1 MKKSIIYILFAL
13 FSFSAAVSLTACKDD
28 GVEISD
34 AYKSKTP
41 KNVKLLEYGNKSLTI
56 CWDFVRGAT
65 SYTVQLV
72 DGDMN
77 PVSEA
82 LCMTTADID
91 YHEFTDLPTD
101 RIYYGRVRA
110 NYPYSATS
118 DWVYVTEH
126 DKPAML
132 MASVGILD
140 LDPQLKLHAAS
151 GSTLTFEW
159 SYTDDKAT
167 DAARSYNVE
176 LFRDEAC
183 TDLYVSWLADG
194 KLSSG
199 KGIFT
204 ALAGYPVLRYTFSG
218 LDPETTYYARI
229 TNLSFANIQT
239 PVVAGTTTQAGPK
252 AAANTPAKAGDIVLA
267 QDFSAFIH
275 GGDIV
280 NSAAGYNAVSGTDF
294 RKTWEKAEGVNPQA
308 DGDRPLCNWAT
319 EFHIHTGG
327 TSAEYVEALGMKGWG
342 SSGNTST
349 RPGYIKCGGGSGG
362 IGILYTP
369 QLTALPANTTV
380 KVSFSASAYAEGE
393 NVYGSD
399 IVVEAVEG
407 AEFGSNNVVSK
418 KGTAFVSKTVDISS
432 AVGRFETY
440 TVTLEGLTPA
450 SRIAFS
456 SNPAQAG
463 ANKTRFLLDDIVVT
477 CEGETHLEQ
486 LAAPANVKFD
496 AEAVQPD
503 KLTLKWDAVSGA
515 ASYTVACWADG
526 TDESKAALVEKIDG
540 TACTLDKLTPET
552 KYNAKVKAVA
562 GRTATDSDW
571 SAKASATTAEA
582 SQGKLD
588 APANLKAEPGFSTVA
603 LTWDAV
609 SGATG
614 YSVTVDNGTP
624 QTVTDNAFTATG
636 LTAGTSHDF
645 SVVAL
650 AALAAD
656 NSDAATLQ
664 SKTLYVRIAA
674 VTTSSI
680 ILEWEQAGDV
690 SQYTVAIEEE
700 GDPSRSARFT
710 YDWSKASGYGSIP
723 LRFAFNYVGTE
734 WASAALSPSASY
746 RLRVKAGAADSDSA
760 WSNDITGTVARRTAP
775 AGEVF
780 YEDFDRFMGGDA
792 VMTAVGVK
800 SAKKVTSEAGL
811 STMLTEFTYT
821 DWSAGGGAM
830 NAGSGTYGTGTVA
843 RRTAPAG
850 EVFYEDFDRFMGGD
864 AVMTA
869 VGVKSAKKVTSEAG
883 LSTML
888 TEFTYTDWSA
898 GGGAMNAGSGTYGDP
913 YRLMFFKDD
922 GWETGALVTGNGV
935 HNAFC
940 GSFRLGGDNA
950 NQSYIQTPAMSGLT
964 AAANVTVTF
973 KTAVN
978 VWTAASTT
986 APAVVFK
993 AGWCRDQ
1000 FESMELYVVHDDGTK
1015 VKVGDAGNELAWK
1028 SHSVVIEGLLPT
1040 DKLMFTSVGA
1050 KKSRYYLDEISVVK
1064 N

>member
-204 ALAGYPVLRYTFSG
+204 ALAGYPVVRYTFSG

-229 TNLSFANIQT
+229 TNLSFADIQT
-239 PVVAGTTTQAGPK
+239 PVVAGTTAQAGPK

-399 IVVEAVEG
+399 IIVEAVEG

-830 NAGSGTYGTGTVA
+830 NAGSGTYG
-843 RRTAPAG
+843 
-850 EVFYEDFDRFMGGD
+850 
-864 AVMTA
+864 
-869 VGVKSAKKVTSEAG
+869 
-883 LSTML
+883 
-888 TEFTYTDWSA
+888 
-898 GGGAMNAGSGTYGDP
+898 DP

>member
-204 ALAGYPVLRYTFSG
+204 ALAGYPVVRYTFSG
-218 LDPETTYYARI
+218 LEPETTYYARI

-239 PVVAGTTTQAGPK
+239 PVVAGTTIQAGPK
-252 AAANTPAKAGDIVLA
+252 AAANNPAKAGDIVLA

-690 SQYTVAIEEE
+690 SQYTVAIEEK

-760 WSNDITGTVARRTAP
+760 WSNDI
-775 AGEVF
+775 
-780 YEDFDRFMGGDA
+780 
-792 VMTAVGVK
+792 
-800 SAKKVTSEAGL
+800 
-811 STMLTEFTYT
+811 
-821 DWSAGGGAM
+821 
-830 NAGSGTYGTGTVA
+830 TGTVA

-1000 FESMELYVVHDDGTK
+1000 FESMELYVVHGDGTK
-1015 VKVGDAGNELAWK
+1015 VKVGDTIAVGDAGSELAWK
-1028 SHSVVIEGLLPT
+1028 SHSVAIEGLLPT

-1050 KKSRYYLDEISVVK
+1050 KKSRYYIDEISVVK

>member
-13 FSFSAAVSLTACKDD
+13 FSFSAAVSLTARKDD

-204 ALAGYPVLRYTFSG
+204 ALAGYPVVRYTFSG

-229 TNLSFANIQT
+229 TNLSFADIQT

-369 QLTALPANTTV
+369 QLTTLPANTTV

-830 NAGSGTYGTGTVA
+830 NAGSGTYG
-843 RRTAPAG
+843 
-850 EVFYEDFDRFMGGD
+850 
-864 AVMTA
+864 
-869 VGVKSAKKVTSEAG
+869 
-883 LSTML
+883 
-888 TEFTYTDWSA
+888 
-898 GGGAMNAGSGTYGDP
+898 DP

-1000 FESMELYVVHDDGTK
+1000 FESMELYVVHGDGTK
-1015 VKVGDAGNELAWK
+1015 VKVGDTIAVGDAGNELAWK

-1040 DKLMFTSVGA
+1040 DKLMFTSVGV

>member
-204 ALAGYPVLRYTFSG
+204 ALAGYPVVRYTFSG

-239 PVVAGTTTQAGPK
+239 PVVAGTTAQAGPK

-830 NAGSGTYGTGTVA
+830 NAGSGTYG
-843 RRTAPAG
+843 
-850 EVFYEDFDRFMGGD
+850 
-864 AVMTA
+864 
-869 VGVKSAKKVTSEAG
+869 
-883 LSTML
+883 
-888 TEFTYTDWSA
+888 
-898 GGGAMNAGSGTYGDP
+898 DP

-1015 VKVGDAGNELAWK
+1015 VKVCDTIAVGDAGSELAWK
-1028 SHSVVIEGLLPT
+1028 SHSVAIEGLLPT

-1050 KKSRYYLDEISVVK
+1050 KKSRYYIDEISVVK

>member
-204 ALAGYPVLRYTFSG
+204 ALAGYPVVRYTFSG

-252 AAANTPAKAGDIVLA
+252 AAANNPAKAGDIVLA

-588 APANLKAEPGFSTVA
+588 APANLKAEPGFSTVV

-680 ILEWEQAGDV
+680 ILEWEPAGDV

-760 WSNDITGTVARRTAP
+760 WSNDI
-775 AGEVF
+775 
-780 YEDFDRFMGGDA
+780 
-792 VMTAVGVK
+792 
-800 SAKKVTSEAGL
+800 
-811 STMLTEFTYT
+811 
-821 DWSAGGGAM
+821 
-830 NAGSGTYGTGTVA
+830 TGTVA

-1000 FESMELYVVHDDGTK
+1000 FESMELYVVHGDGTK
-1015 VKVGDAGNELAWK
+1015 VKVGDAGSELAWK
-1028 SHSVVIEGLLPT
+1028 SHSVAIEGLLPT

-1050 KKSRYYLDEISVVK
+1050 KKSRYYIDEISVVK

>member
-204 ALAGYPVLRYTFSG
+204 ALAGYPVVRYTFSG

-239 PVVAGTTTQAGPK
+239 PVVAGTTAQAGPK

-830 NAGSGTYGTGTVA
+830 T
-843 RRTAPAG
+843 
-850 EVFYEDFDRFMGGD
+850 
-864 AVMTA
+864 
-869 VGVKSAKKVTSEAG
+869 
-883 LSTML
+883 
-888 TEFTYTDWSA
+888 
-898 GGGAMNAGSGTYGDP
+898 AGSGTYGDP

-1000 FESMELYVVHDDGTK
+1000 FESMELYVVHGDGTK
-1015 VKVGDAGNELAWK
+1015 VKVCDTIAVGDAGSELAWK
-1028 SHSVVIEGLLPT
+1028 SHSVAIEGLLPT

-1050 KKSRYYLDEISVVK
+1050 KKSRYYIDEISVVK

>member
-204 ALAGYPVLRYTFSG
+204 ALAGYPVVRYTFSG

-229 TNLSFANIQT
+229 TNLSFADIQT
-239 PVVAGTTTQAGPK
+239 PVVAGTTAQAGPK

-399 IVVEAVEG
+399 IIVEAVEG

-636 LTAGTSHDF
+636 LTAGSSHDF

-830 NAGSGTYGTGTVA
+830 NAGSGTYG
-843 RRTAPAG
+843 
-850 EVFYEDFDRFMGGD
+850 
-864 AVMTA
+864 
-869 VGVKSAKKVTSEAG
+869 
-883 LSTML
+883 
-888 TEFTYTDWSA
+888 
-898 GGGAMNAGSGTYGDP
+898 DP

-950 NQSYIQTPAMSGLT
+950 NQSYVQTPAMSGLT

-1015 VKVGDAGNELAWK
+1015 VKVGDTIAVGDAGNELAWK

>member
-41 KNVKLLEYGNKSLTI
+41 KNVKLLEYGATSLTI
-56 CWDFVRGAT
+56 CWDFIRGAT

-72 DGDMN
+72 DGEMN

-204 ALAGYPVLRYTFSG
+204 ALAGYPVVRYTFSG

-229 TNLSFANIQT
+229 TNLSFADIQT
-239 PVVAGTTTQAGPK
+239 PVVAGTTAQAGPK

-399 IVVEAVEG
+399 IIVEAVEG

-830 NAGSGTYGTGTVA
+830 NAGSGTYG
-843 RRTAPAG
+843 
-850 EVFYEDFDRFMGGD
+850 
-864 AVMTA
+864 
-869 VGVKSAKKVTSEAG
+869 
-883 LSTML
+883 
-888 TEFTYTDWSA
+888 
-898 GGGAMNAGSGTYGDP
+898 DP

-1000 FESMELYVVHDDGTK
+1000 FESMELYVVHGDGTK
-1015 VKVGDAGNELAWK
+1015 VKVCDTIAVGDAGSELAWK
-1028 SHSVVIEGLLPT
+1028 SHSVAIEGLLPT

-1050 KKSRYYLDEISVVK
+1050 KKSRYYIDEISVVK

>member
-1 MKKSIIYILFAL
+1 MISAELYDSNFLDL
-13 FSFSAAVSLTACKDD
+13 FS
-28 GVEISD
+28 
-34 AYKSKTP
+34 
-41 KNVKLLEYGNKSLTI
+41 
-56 CWDFVRGAT
+56 
-65 SYTVQLV
+65 
-72 DGDMN
+72 
-77 PVSEA
+77 
-82 LCMTTADID
+82 
-91 YHEFTDLPTD
+91 
-101 RIYYGRVRA
+101 
-110 NYPYSATS
+110 
-118 DWVYVTEH
+118 
-126 DKPAML
+126 
-132 MASVGILD
+132 
-140 LDPQLKLHAAS
+140 
-151 GSTLTFEW
+151 
-159 SYTDDKAT
+159 
-167 DAARSYNVE
+167 
-176 LFRDEAC
+176 
-183 TDLYVSWLADG
+183 
-194 KLSSG
+194 
-199 KGIFT
+199 
-204 ALAGYPVLRYTFSG
+204 
-218 LDPETTYYARI
+218 
-229 TNLSFANIQT
+229 
-239 PVVAGTTTQAGPK
+239 
-252 AAANTPAKAGDIVLA
+252 
-267 QDFSAFIH
+267 
-275 GGDIV
+275 
-280 NSAAGYNAVSGTDF
+280 
-294 RKTWEKAEGVNPQA
+294 
-308 DGDRPLCNWAT
+308 
-319 EFHIHTGG
+319 
-327 TSAEYVEALGMKGWG
+327 
-342 SSGNTST
+342 
-349 RPGYIKCGGGSGG
+349 GSGG

-399 IVVEAVEG
+399 IIVEAVEG

-830 NAGSGTYGTGTVA
+830 NAGSGTYG
-843 RRTAPAG
+843 
-850 EVFYEDFDRFMGGD
+850 
-864 AVMTA
+864 
-869 VGVKSAKKVTSEAG
+869 
-883 LSTML
+883 
-888 TEFTYTDWSA
+888 
-898 GGGAMNAGSGTYGDP
+898 DP

-1000 FESMELYVVHDDGTK
+1000 FESMELYVVHGDGTK
-1015 VKVGDAGNELAWK
+1015 VKVCDTIAVGDAGSELAWK
-1028 SHSVVIEGLLPT
+1028 SHSVAIEGLLPT

-1050 KKSRYYLDEISVVK
+1050 KKSRYYIDEISVVK

>member
-204 ALAGYPVLRYTFSG
+204 ALAGYPVVRYTFSG

-229 TNLSFANIQT
+229 TNLSFADIQT
-239 PVVAGTTTQAGPK
+239 PVVAGTTAQAGPK

-327 TSAEYVEALGMKGWG
+327 TSAEYVEALGMKGYG

-399 IVVEAVEG
+399 IIVEAVEG

-780 YEDFDRFMGGDA
+780 YEDFDRFMGGH
-792 VMTAVGVK
+792 
-800 SAKKVTSEAGL
+800 
-811 STMLTEFTYT
+811 
-821 DWSAGGGAM
+821 
-830 NAGSGTYGTGTVA
+830 
-843 RRTAPAG
+843 
-850 EVFYEDFDRFMGGD
+850 

-950 NQSYIQTPAMSGLT
+950 NQSYVQTPAMSGLT

-1015 VKVGDAGNELAWK
+1015 VKVGDTIAVGDAGNELAWK

>member
-13 FSFSAAVSLTACKDD
+13 FSFTAAVSLTACKDD

-56 CWDFVRGAT
+56 CWDFIRGAT

-72 DGDMN
+72 DGEMN

-101 RIYYGRVRA
+101 QIYYGRVRA

-118 DWVYVTEH
+118 EWVYVTEH

-159 SYTDDKAT
+159 AYTDDKAT

-204 ALAGYPVLRYTFSG
+204 ALAGYPVVRYTFSG

-229 TNLSFANIQT
+229 TNLNFGNIQT
-239 PVVAGTTTQAGPK
+239 PVVAGTTTEAGPK
-252 AAANTPAKAGDIVLA
+252 AAANNPAKAGDIVLA

-294 RKTWEKAEGVNPQA
+294 RKTWEKATGENPQA

-342 SSGNTST
+342 SSGNVST
-349 RPGYIKCGGGSGG
+349 RPGYVKCGGGGGG

-369 QLTALPANTTV
+369 QLAALPANTTV

-399 IVVEAVEG
+399 ILVEAVEG

-418 KGTAFVSKTVDISS
+418 KGTVFVSKTVDITS

-477 CEGETHLEQ
+477 YEGETHLEQ

-496 AEAVQPD
+496 TEAIQPD

-515 ASYTVACWADG
+515 ASYTVAYWADG
-526 TDESKAALVEKIDG
+526 TDESKAALVEEIDG

-588 APANLKAEPGFSTVA
+588 APANLKAAPGFSTVA
-603 LTWDAV
+603 LAWDAV

-636 LTAGTSHDF
+636 LTAGTSYNF

-656 NSDAATLQ
+656 NSDAATV
-664 SKTLYVRIAA
+664 SESTAA
-674 VTTSSI
+674 ISLFTSSTSS
-680 ILEWEQAGDV
+680 LTFTWDDV
-690 SQYTVAIEEE
+690 DASRQYTVELA
-700 GDPSRSARFT
+700 DAAASPSKTVQFTWKFTNKGSYTKPYAYPVRFT
-710 YDWSKASGYGSIP
+710 FTGFLDAAKTLGSADNLLKP
-723 LRFAFNYVGTE
+723 GTT
-734 WASAALSPSASY
+734 Y
-746 RLRVKAGAADSDSA
+746 YFRVKCGAAGSENA
-760 WSNDITGTVARRTAP
+760 WSAYLPASTASRTAP
-775 AGEVF
+775 AGEIY
-780 YEDFDRFMGGDA
+780 YEGFDNFPIGGDMINQA
-792 VMTAVGVK
+792 VCMFPVTAGDRTNK
-800 SAKKVTSEAGL
+800 SSMYEIVMGCKDPGT
-811 STMLTEFTYT
+811 
-821 DWSAGGGAM
+821 AGGNMTTFSASIRSELGYTVDNAVSGRDFCMYPGYMKLGNANANSGGIVIPAM
-830 NAGSGTYGTGTVA
+830 NGGVAAAGS
-843 RRTAPAG
+843 
-850 EVFYEDFDRFMGGD
+850 D
-864 AVMTA
+864 
-869 VGVKSAKKVTSEAG
+869 VT
-883 LSTML
+883 L
-888 TEFTYTDWSA
+888 
-898 GGGAMNAGSGTYGDP
+898 
-913 YRLMFFKDD
+913 
-922 GWETGALVTGNGV
+922 
-935 HNAFC
+935 
-940 GSFRLGGDNA
+940 SFRA
-950 NQSYIQTPAMSGLT
+950 CPWCEYIT
-964 AAANVTVTF
+964 
-973 KTAVN
+973 
-978 VWTAASTT
+978 
-986 APAVVFK
+986 
-993 AGWCRDQ
+993 AGWTLDNP
-1000 FESMELYVVHDDGTK
+1000 K
-1015 VKVGDAGNELAWK
+1015 VKVVVSGADGERTITDALVISDRPAGGVIGEDGNAWK
-1028 SHSVVIEGLLPT
+1028 SALVVIPALKPDETIRILGI
-1040 DKLMFTSVGA
+1040 GA
-1050 KKSRYYLDEISVVK
+1050 SSMGGRFLIDEISVVK

>member
-204 ALAGYPVLRYTFSG
+204 ALAGYPVVRYTFSG

-229 TNLSFANIQT
+229 TNLSFADIQT
-239 PVVAGTTTQAGPK
+239 PVVAGTTAQAGPK

-399 IVVEAVEG
+399 IIVEAVEG

-830 NAGSGTYGTGTVA
+830 NAGSGTYG
-843 RRTAPAG
+843 
-850 EVFYEDFDRFMGGD
+850 
-864 AVMTA
+864 
-869 VGVKSAKKVTSEAG
+869 
-883 LSTML
+883 
-888 TEFTYTDWSA
+888 
-898 GGGAMNAGSGTYGDP
+898 DP

-1015 VKVGDAGNELAWK
+1015 VKVGDTIAVGDAGNELAWK

>member
-204 ALAGYPVLRYTFSG
+204 ALAGYPVVRYTFSG

-229 TNLSFANIQT
+229 TNLSFADIQT
-239 PVVAGTTTQAGPK
+239 PVVAGTTAQAGPK

-267 QDFSAFIH
+267 QDFSTFIH

-830 NAGSGTYGTGTVA
+830 NAGSGTYG
-843 RRTAPAG
+843 
-850 EVFYEDFDRFMGGD
+850 
-864 AVMTA
+864 
-869 VGVKSAKKVTSEAG
+869 
-883 LSTML
+883 
-888 TEFTYTDWSA
+888 
-898 GGGAMNAGSGTYGDP
+898 DP

-1000 FESMELYVVHDDGTK
+1000 FESMELYVVHGDGTK
-1015 VKVGDAGNELAWK
+1015 VKVCDTIAVGDAGSELAWK
-1028 SHSVVIEGLLPT
+1028 SHSVAIEGLLPT

-1050 KKSRYYLDEISVVK
+1050 KKSRYYIDEISVVK

>member
-204 ALAGYPVLRYTFSG
+204 ALAGYPVVRYTFSG

-229 TNLSFANIQT
+229 TNLSFADIQT
-239 PVVAGTTTQAGPK
+239 PVVAGTTAQAGPK

-399 IVVEAVEG
+399 IIVEAVEG

-760 WSNDITGTVARRTAP
+760 WSNDIT
-775 AGEVF
+775 
-780 YEDFDRFMGGDA
+780 D
-792 VMTAVGVK
+792 
-800 SAKKVTSEAGL
+800 
-811 STMLTEFTYT
+811 
-821 DWSAGGGAM
+821 
-830 NAGSGTYGTGTVA
+830 TVA

-950 NQSYIQTPAMSGLT
+950 NQSYVQTPAMSGLT

-1015 VKVGDAGNELAWK
+1015 VKVGDTIAVGDAGNELAWK

>member
-204 ALAGYPVLRYTFSG
+204 ALAGYPVVRYTFSG

-229 TNLSFANIQT
+229 TNLSFADIQT
-239 PVVAGTTTQAGPK
+239 PVVAGTTAQAGPK

-399 IVVEAVEG
+399 IIVEAVEG

-830 NAGSGTYGTGTVA
+830 NAGSGTYG
-843 RRTAPAG
+843 
-850 EVFYEDFDRFMGGD
+850 
-864 AVMTA
+864 
-869 VGVKSAKKVTSEAG
+869 
-883 LSTML
+883 
-888 TEFTYTDWSA
+888 
-898 GGGAMNAGSGTYGDP
+898 DP

-950 NQSYIQTPAMSGLT
+950 NQSYVQTPAMSGLT

-1015 VKVGDAGNELAWK
+1015 VKVGDTIAVGDAGNELAWK

>member
-118 DWVYVTEH
+118 DYVYVTEH

-204 ALAGYPVLRYTFSG
+204 ALAGYPVVRYTFSG

-229 TNLSFANIQT
+229 TNLSFADIQT
-239 PVVAGTTTQAGPK
+239 PVVAGTTAQAGPK

-399 IVVEAVEG
+399 IIVEAVEG

-624 QTVTDNAFTATG
+624 QTVTDNPLQWRLAVSGDVDNAFTATG

-830 NAGSGTYGTGTVA
+830 NAGSGTYG
-843 RRTAPAG
+843 
-850 EVFYEDFDRFMGGD
+850 
-864 AVMTA
+864 
-869 VGVKSAKKVTSEAG
+869 
-883 LSTML
+883 
-888 TEFTYTDWSA
+888 
-898 GGGAMNAGSGTYGDP
+898 DP

-950 NQSYIQTPAMSGLT
+950 NQSYVQTPAMSGLT

-1000 FESMELYVVHDDGTK
+1000 FESMELYVVHGDGTK
-1015 VKVGDAGNELAWK
+1015 VKVCDTIAVGDAGSELAWK
-1028 SHSVVIEGLLPT
+1028 SHSVAIEGLLPT

-1050 KKSRYYLDEISVVK
+1050 KKSRYYIDEISVVK

>member
-56 CWDFVRGAT
+56 YWDFVRGAT

-204 ALAGYPVLRYTFSG
+204 ALAGYPVVRYTFSG

-229 TNLSFANIQT
+229 TNLSFADIQT
-239 PVVAGTTTQAGPK
+239 PVVAGTTAQAGPK

-399 IVVEAVEG
+399 IIVEAVEG

-830 NAGSGTYGTGTVA
+830 NAGSGTYG
-843 RRTAPAG
+843 
-850 EVFYEDFDRFMGGD
+850 
-864 AVMTA
+864 
-869 VGVKSAKKVTSEAG
+869 
-883 LSTML
+883 
-888 TEFTYTDWSA
+888 
-898 GGGAMNAGSGTYGDP
+898 DP

-950 NQSYIQTPAMSGLT
+950 NQSYVQTPAMSGLT

-1000 FESMELYVVHDDGTK
+1000 FESMELYVVHGDGTK
-1015 VKVGDAGNELAWK
+1015 VKVCDTIAVGDAGSELAWK
-1028 SHSVVIEGLLPT
+1028 SHSVAIEGLLPT

-1050 KKSRYYLDEISVVK
+1050 KKSRYYIDEISVVK

>member
-204 ALAGYPVLRYTFSG
+204 ALAGYPVVRYTFSG

-229 TNLSFANIQT
+229 TNLSFADIQT
-239 PVVAGTTTQAGPK
+239 PVVAGTTAQAGPK

-830 NAGSGTYGTGTVA
+830 NAGSGTYG
-843 RRTAPAG
+843 
-850 EVFYEDFDRFMGGD
+850 
-864 AVMTA
+864 
-869 VGVKSAKKVTSEAG
+869 
-883 LSTML
+883 
-888 TEFTYTDWSA
+888 
-898 GGGAMNAGSGTYGDP
+898 DP

-950 NQSYIQTPAMSGLT
+950 NQSYVQTPAMSGLT

-1015 VKVGDAGNELAWK
+1015 VKVGDTIAVGDAGNELAWK

>member
-204 ALAGYPVLRYTFSG
+204 ALAGYPVVRYTFSG

-229 TNLSFANIQT
+229 TNLSFADIQT
-239 PVVAGTTTQAGPK
+239 PVVAGTTAQAGPK

-399 IVVEAVEG
+399 IIVEAVEG

-830 NAGSGTYGTGTVA
+830 NAGSGTYG
-843 RRTAPAG
+843 
-850 EVFYEDFDRFMGGD
+850 
-864 AVMTA
+864 
-869 VGVKSAKKVTSEAG
+869 
-883 LSTML
+883 
-888 TEFTYTDWSA
+888 
-898 GGGAMNAGSGTYGDP
+898 DP

-950 NQSYIQTPAMSGLT
+950 NQSYVQTPAMSGLT
-964 AAANVTVTF
+964 ASANVTVTF

-1000 FESMELYVVHDDGTK
+1000 FESMELYVVHGDGTK
-1015 VKVGDAGNELAWK
+1015 VKVCDTIAVGDAGSELAWK
-1028 SHSVVIEGLLPT
+1028 SHSVAIEGLLPT

-1050 KKSRYYLDEISVVK
+1050 KKSRYYIDEISVVK

>member
-204 ALAGYPVLRYTFSG
+204 ALAGYPVVRYTFSG

-229 TNLSFANIQT
+229 TNLSFADIQT
-239 PVVAGTTTQAGPK
+239 PVVAGTTAQAGPK

-399 IVVEAVEG
+399 IIVEAVEG

-830 NAGSGTYGTGTVA
+830 NAGSGTYG
-843 RRTAPAG
+843 
-850 EVFYEDFDRFMGGD
+850 
-864 AVMTA
+864 
-869 VGVKSAKKVTSEAG
+869 
-883 LSTML
+883 
-888 TEFTYTDWSA
+888 
-898 GGGAMNAGSGTYGDP
+898 DP

-950 NQSYIQTPAMSGLT
+950 NQSYVQTPAMSGLT
-964 AAANVTVTF
+964 AAGECHGDLQDRRKRLDRGFDHRPGRCLQGGLVPRPVRVDG
-973 KTAVN
+973 AVCGPRRRN
-978 VWTAASTT
+978 ESQGLRHDRGRRCRERAGVEIAQRRDRGAA
-986 APAVVFK
+986 AYRQVDVHQRRRQEEPLLHR
-993 AGWCRDQ
+993 RDIGRQ
-1000 FESMELYVVHDDGTK
+1000 ELTPCI
-1015 VKVGDAGNELAWK
+1015 L
-1028 SHSVVIEGLLPT
+1028 
-1040 DKLMFTSVGA
+1040 
-1050 KKSRYYLDEISVVK
+1050 
-1064 N
+1064 

>member
-229 TNLSFANIQT
+229 TNLSFADIQT

-571 SAKASATTAEA
+571 SA
-582 SQGKLD
+582 
-588 APANLKAEPGFSTVA
+588 
-603 LTWDAV
+603 
-609 SGATG
+609 
-614 YSVTVDNGTP
+614 
-624 QTVTDNAFTATG
+624 
-636 LTAGTSHDF
+636 
-645 SVVAL
+645 
-650 AALAAD
+650 
-656 NSDAATLQ
+656 
-664 SKTLYVRIAA
+664 
-674 VTTSSI
+674 
-680 ILEWEQAGDV
+680 
-690 SQYTVAIEEE
+690 
-700 GDPSRSARFT
+700 
-710 YDWSKASGYGSIP
+710 
-723 LRFAFNYVGTE
+723 
-734 WASAALSPSASY
+734 
-746 RLRVKAGAADSDSA
+746 
-760 WSNDITGTVARRTAP
+760 
-775 AGEVF
+775 
-780 YEDFDRFMGGDA
+780 
-792 VMTAVGVK
+792 
-800 SAKKVTSEAGL
+800 
-811 STMLTEFTYT
+811 
-821 DWSAGGGAM
+821 
-830 NAGSGTYGTGTVA
+830 
-843 RRTAPAG
+843 
-850 EVFYEDFDRFMGGD
+850 
-864 AVMTA
+864 
-869 VGVKSAKKVTSEAG
+869 
-883 LSTML
+883 
-888 TEFTYTDWSA
+888 

-950 NQSYIQTPAMSGLT
+950 NQSYVQTPAMSGLT

-1000 FESMELYVVHDDGTK
+1000 FESMELYVVHGDGTK
-1015 VKVGDAGNELAWK
+1015 VKVCDTIAVGDAGSELAWK
-1028 SHSVVIEGLLPT
+1028 SHSVAIEGLLPT

-1050 KKSRYYLDEISVVK
+1050 KKSRYYIDEISVVK

>member
-204 ALAGYPVLRYTFSG
+204 ALAGYPVVRYTFSG

-229 TNLSFANIQT
+229 TNLSFADIQT
-239 PVVAGTTTQAGPK
+239 PVVAGTTAQAGPK

-399 IVVEAVEG
+399 IIVEAVEG

-830 NAGSGTYGTGTVA
+830 NAGSGTYG
-843 RRTAPAG
+843 
-850 EVFYEDFDRFMGGD
+850 
-864 AVMTA
+864 
-869 VGVKSAKKVTSEAG
+869 
-883 LSTML
+883 
-888 TEFTYTDWSA
+888 
-898 GGGAMNAGSGTYGDP
+898 DP

-950 NQSYIQTPAMSGLT
+950 NQSYVQTPAMSGLT

-973 KTAVN
+973 KTTVN

-1015 VKVGDAGNELAWK
+1015 VKVGDTIAVGDAGNELAWK

>member
-204 ALAGYPVLRYTFSG
+204 ALAGYPVVRYTFSG

-229 TNLSFANIQT
+229 TNLSFADIQT
-239 PVVAGTTTQAGPK
+239 PVVAGTTAQAGPK

-399 IVVEAVEG
+399 IIVEAVEG

-588 APANLKAEPGFSTVA
+588 APANLKAEPGFSTVV

-830 NAGSGTYGTGTVA
+830 NAGSGTYG
-843 RRTAPAG
+843 
-850 EVFYEDFDRFMGGD
+850 
-864 AVMTA
+864 
-869 VGVKSAKKVTSEAG
+869 
-883 LSTML
+883 
-888 TEFTYTDWSA
+888 
-898 GGGAMNAGSGTYGDP
+898 DP

-1000 FESMELYVVHDDGTK
+1000 FESMELYVVHGDGTK
-1015 VKVGDAGNELAWK
+1015 VKVGDTIAVGDAGSELAWK
-1028 SHSVVIEGLLPT
+1028 SHSVAIEGLLPT

-1050 KKSRYYLDEISVVK
+1050 KKSRYYIDEISVVK

>member
-204 ALAGYPVLRYTFSG
+204 ALAGYPVVRYTFSG

-229 TNLSFANIQT
+229 TNLSFADIQT
-239 PVVAGTTTQAGPK
+239 PVVAGTTAQAGPK
-252 AAANTPAKAGDIVLA
+252 AAANNPAKAGDIVLA

-399 IVVEAVEG
+399 IIVEAVEG

-830 NAGSGTYGTGTVA
+830 NAGSGTYG
-843 RRTAPAG
+843 
-850 EVFYEDFDRFMGGD
+850 
-864 AVMTA
+864 
-869 VGVKSAKKVTSEAG
+869 
-883 LSTML
+883 
-888 TEFTYTDWSA
+888 
-898 GGGAMNAGSGTYGDP
+898 DP

-950 NQSYIQTPAMSGLT
+950 NQSYVQTPAMSGLT

-1015 VKVGDAGNELAWK
+1015 VKVGDTIAVGDAGNELAWK

>member
-194 KLSSG
+194 KLTSG

-204 ALAGYPVLRYTFSG
+204 ALAGYPVVRYTFSG

-229 TNLSFANIQT
+229 TNLSFADIQT
-239 PVVAGTTTQAGPK
+239 PVVAGTTAQAGPK

-399 IVVEAVEG
+399 IIVEAVEG

-650 AALAAD
+650 AAD

-830 NAGSGTYGTGTVA
+830 NAGSGTYG
-843 RRTAPAG
+843 
-850 EVFYEDFDRFMGGD
+850 
-864 AVMTA
+864 
-869 VGVKSAKKVTSEAG
+869 
-883 LSTML
+883 
-888 TEFTYTDWSA
+888 
-898 GGGAMNAGSGTYGDP
+898 DP

-950 NQSYIQTPAMSGLT
+950 NQSYVQTPAMSGLT

-1000 FESMELYVVHDDGTK
+1000 FESMELYVVHGDGTK
-1015 VKVGDAGNELAWK
+1015 VKVCDTIAVGDAGSELAWK
-1028 SHSVVIEGLLPT
+1028 SHSVAIEGLLPT

-1050 KKSRYYLDEISVVK
+1050 KKSRYYIDEISVVK

>member
-1 MKKSIIYILFAL
+1 MKKSIIYILVAL

-204 ALAGYPVLRYTFSG
+204 ALAGYPVVRYTFSG

-229 TNLSFANIQT
+229 TNLSFADIQT
-239 PVVAGTTTQAGPK
+239 PVVAGTTAQAGPK

-399 IVVEAVEG
+399 IIVEAVEG

-830 NAGSGTYGTGTVA
+830 NAGSGTYG
-843 RRTAPAG
+843 
-850 EVFYEDFDRFMGGD
+850 
-864 AVMTA
+864 
-869 VGVKSAKKVTSEAG
+869 
-883 LSTML
+883 
-888 TEFTYTDWSA
+888 
-898 GGGAMNAGSGTYGDP
+898 DP

-1000 FESMELYVVHDDGTK
+1000 FESMELYVVHGDGTK
-1015 VKVGDAGNELAWK
+1015 VKVCDTIAVGDAGSELAWK
-1028 SHSVVIEGLLPT
+1028 SHSVAIEGLLPT

-1050 KKSRYYLDEISVVK
+1050 KKSRYYIDEISVVK

>member
-229 TNLSFANIQT
+229 TNLSFADIQT
-239 PVVAGTTTQAGPK
+239 PVVAGTTAQAGPK

-399 IVVEAVEG
+399 IIVEAVEG

-830 NAGSGTYGTGTVA
+830 NAGSGTYG
-843 RRTAPAG
+843 
-850 EVFYEDFDRFMGGD
+850 
-864 AVMTA
+864 
-869 VGVKSAKKVTSEAG
+869 
-883 LSTML
+883 
-888 TEFTYTDWSA
+888 
-898 GGGAMNAGSGTYGDP
+898 DP

-986 APAVVFK
+986 TPAVVFK

-1000 FESMELYVVHDDGTK
+1000 FESMELYVVHGDGTK
-1015 VKVGDAGNELAWK
+1015 VKVCDTIAVGDAGSELAWK
-1028 SHSVVIEGLLPT
+1028 SHSVAIEGLLPT

-1050 KKSRYYLDEISVVK
+1050 KKSRYYIDEISVVK

>member
-204 ALAGYPVLRYTFSG
+204 ALAGYPVVRYTFSG

-252 AAANTPAKAGDIVLA
+252 AAANNPAKAGDIVLA

-275 GGDIV
+275 GGDI
-280 NSAAGYNAVSGTDF
+280 
-294 RKTWEKAEGVNPQA
+294 
-308 DGDRPLCNWAT
+308 
-319 EFHIHTGG
+319 I
-327 TSAEYVEALGMKGWG
+327 
-342 SSGNTST
+342 
-349 RPGYIKCGGGSGG
+349 
-362 IGILYTP
+362 
-369 QLTALPANTTV
+369 
-380 KVSFSASAYAEGE
+380 
-393 NVYGSD
+393 
-399 IVVEAVEG
+399 VEAVEG

-830 NAGSGTYGTGTVA
+830 NAGSGTYG
-843 RRTAPAG
+843 
-850 EVFYEDFDRFMGGD
+850 
-864 AVMTA
+864 
-869 VGVKSAKKVTSEAG
+869 
-883 LSTML
+883 
-888 TEFTYTDWSA
+888 
-898 GGGAMNAGSGTYGDP
+898 DP

-1000 FESMELYVVHDDGTK
+1000 FESMELYVVHGDGTK
-1015 VKVGDAGNELAWK
+1015 VKVCDTIAVGDAGSELAWK
-1028 SHSVVIEGLLPT
+1028 SHSVAIEGLLPT

-1050 KKSRYYLDEISVVK
+1050 KKSRYYIDEISVVK

>member
-183 TDLYVSWLADG
+183 TDHYVSWLADG

-204 ALAGYPVLRYTFSG
+204 ALAGYPVVRYTFSG

-229 TNLSFANIQT
+229 TNLSFADIQT
-239 PVVAGTTTQAGPK
+239 PVVAGTTAQAGPK

-399 IVVEAVEG
+399 IIVEAVEG

-830 NAGSGTYGTGTVA
+830 NAGSGTYG
-843 RRTAPAG
+843 
-850 EVFYEDFDRFMGGD
+850 
-864 AVMTA
+864 
-869 VGVKSAKKVTSEAG
+869 
-883 LSTML
+883 
-888 TEFTYTDWSA
+888 
-898 GGGAMNAGSGTYGDP
+898 DP

-1015 VKVGDAGNELAWK
+1015 VKVGDTIAVGDAGNELAWK

>member
-204 ALAGYPVLRYTFSG
+204 ALAGYPVVRYTFSG

-252 AAANTPAKAGDIVLA
+252 AAANNPAKAGDIVLA

-369 QLTALPANTTV
+369 QLTDLPANTTV

-571 SAKASATTAEA
+571 SA
-582 SQGKLD
+582 
-588 APANLKAEPGFSTVA
+588 
-603 LTWDAV
+603 
-609 SGATG
+609 
-614 YSVTVDNGTP
+614 
-624 QTVTDNAFTATG
+624 
-636 LTAGTSHDF
+636 
-645 SVVAL
+645 
-650 AALAAD
+650 
-656 NSDAATLQ
+656 
-664 SKTLYVRIAA
+664 
-674 VTTSSI
+674 
-680 ILEWEQAGDV
+680 
-690 SQYTVAIEEE
+690 
-700 GDPSRSARFT
+700 
-710 YDWSKASGYGSIP
+710 
-723 LRFAFNYVGTE
+723 
-734 WASAALSPSASY
+734 
-746 RLRVKAGAADSDSA
+746 
-760 WSNDITGTVARRTAP
+760 
-775 AGEVF
+775 
-780 YEDFDRFMGGDA
+780 
-792 VMTAVGVK
+792 
-800 SAKKVTSEAGL
+800 
-811 STMLTEFTYT
+811 
-821 DWSAGGGAM
+821 
-830 NAGSGTYGTGTVA
+830 
-843 RRTAPAG
+843 
-850 EVFYEDFDRFMGGD
+850 
-864 AVMTA
+864 
-869 VGVKSAKKVTSEAG
+869 
-883 LSTML
+883 
-888 TEFTYTDWSA
+888 

-950 NQSYIQTPAMSGLT
+950 NQSYVQTPAMSGLT

-1015 VKVGDAGNELAWK
+1015 VKVGDTIAVGDAGNELAWK